1 MAYPLGVNE
10 PSHLANMAAA
20 RSARAPDN
28 FASLRGAIAPTGATS
43 TPNNAIAMPILSS
56 GNLQISQAVEP
67 LAHAALPPMTPQ
79 RGPERRMFHPNGAP
93 SSVVSENVLA
103 ARNDLAP
110 APMHNEAAIRRAYIS
125 DMTKLAPR
133 FEASVSVL
141 A

>member
-1 MAYPLGVNE
+1 
-10 PSHLANMAAA
+10 
-20 RSARAPDN
+20 
-28 FASLRGAIAPTGATS
+28 
-43 TPNNAIAMPILSS
+43 MPILSS

-93 SSVVSENVLA
+93 SAVVSENVLA